1 MTPDQDIDHAIS
13 AASLVLAV
21 LAALYTLW
29 LAEIGRALAL
39 EGEPDSTNRG
49 PQKTQVVSALLTKG
63 LPLAVTSVIAAGIML
78 PRSLLILKEALSH
91 WSVWRFDDV
100 KAMLVLTT
108 ALLLLLAVV
117 SAAQAWRLLDKRLE
131 LGRK

>member
-29 LAEIGRALAL
+29 LADIGRALAL
-39 EGEPDSTNRG
+39 KGEPDSTNRG

-63 LPLAVTSVIAAGIML
+63 LPLAVTSVVAAGIML
-78 PRSLLILKEALSH
+78 PRSLLILQEALSH
-91 WSVWRFDDV
+91 WRVWRFDDV
-100 KAMLVLTT
+100 KAMFVLTT

-117 SAAQAWRLLDKRLE
+117 SAAQAWRLLEKRLE

>member
-39 EGEPDSTNRG
+39 KCEPDSTNRG
-49 PQKTQVVSALLTKG
+49 PQKSHVVSALLTKG
-63 LPLAVTSVIAAGIML
+63 LPLAVTSVVAAGIML
-78 PRSLLILKEALSH
+78 PRSLLILQEALSH
-91 WSVWRFDDV
+91 WSAWRFDDV

-108 ALLLLLAVV
+108 ALLLMLAVV
-117 SAAQAWRLLDKRLE
+117 SVAQAWRLLEKRLE

>member
-29 LAEIGRALAL
+29 LADIGRALAL
-39 EGEPDSTNRG
+39 KGEPDSANRG
-49 PQKTQVVSALLTKG
+49 PQKCQVVCALLTKG
-63 LPLAVTSVIAAGIML
+63 LPLAVTSVVAAGIML
-78 PRSLLILKEALSH
+78 PRSLLIFQEALSH

-108 ALLLLLAVV
+108 TLLWLLAVV
-117 SAAQAWRLLDKRLE
+117 SVVQAWRLVMKRLE
-131 LGRK
+131 LGRN